1 MTAKIFIDKN
11 LVCPYTLDM
20 DKMIA
25 SKSIGGKIALARRR
39 RGLTQTELAQLAGC
53 SRQTVNE
60 VEHDHH
66 EPTMKILRRLARV
79 LKCSV
84 VSLWPEE
91 K

>member
-1 MTAKIFIDKN
+1 MKIIVDRN
-11 LVCPYTLDM
+11 VRTLYIGHM
-20 DKMIA
+20 ENMIA
-25 SKSIGGKIALARRR
+25 PQSMGTKIAFARRR

-66 EPTMKILRRLARV
+66 EPSMKILRRLAKV

-91 K
+91 